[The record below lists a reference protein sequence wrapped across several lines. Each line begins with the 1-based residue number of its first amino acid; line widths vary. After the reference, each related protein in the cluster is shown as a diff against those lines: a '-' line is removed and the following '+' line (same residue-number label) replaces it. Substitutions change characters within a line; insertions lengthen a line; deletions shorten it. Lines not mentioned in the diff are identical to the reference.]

1 MPFILSGIMWTSNSA
16 RETKSES
23 GSVATRPGMRT
34 GTPVK
39 VREGPFRGALG
50 TVIERPPH
58 RLTLIRIDVL
68 GRAVCVEVDPRHID
82 VLN

>member
-1 MPFILSGIMWTSNSA
+1 MWTTNTA
-16 RETKSES
+16 NKTKTEL
-23 GSVATRPGMRT
+23 GNLPITLGLRT

-50 TVIERPPH
+50 SVIERPPH

-68 GRAVCVEVDPRHID
+68 GREVCVEVDPRHID